1 MTNFEDQLRES
12 LQPGDVPPGFANRVL
27 ARLPE
32 GYPPQRSLPV
42 LRRVAIWAAALV
54 ICVGGVTGLEISKT
68 REERVQGEKARQE
81 LMLALRITGTKLNQ
95 AQSRVRQIATDDG
108 AKGERP

>member
-12 LQPGDVPPGFANRVL
+12 LQPDDVPPGFANRVL

-32 GYPPQRSLPV
+32 ASPQRPLPG

-54 ICVGGVTGLEISKT
+54 ICIGGVTGLEISKT
-68 REERVQGEKARQE
+68 REERAQGEKARQE

-95 AQSRVRQIATDDG
+95 AQSRVRQLSTDDG